1 MRQLVI
7 LSGKGGTG
15 KTSIVGALA
24 HLAWEASPQSP
35 AVLVDA
41 DVDAANLELLLD
53 PRREEEHPFTGGSK
67 AEVDPLLC
75 QGCGVCET
83 ACRFDAIGPARYGN
97 SYGVDAIACDGCG
110 ACVFQ
115 CAERAIRLIPQIAG
129 RWFRSQTRYGPLFHA
144 ELFPA
149 RDNSGK
155 LVTLIRQQARLWAL
169 DHDLPTVVVDGPPG
183 IGCPAI
189 SAVAGADLAL
199 IVVEPT
205 LAAAYDMER
214 ALRTAD
220 HFGIPTVVCLNKA
233 DLYPQGARQIEGACA
248 DLGKDLIGRVPF
260 DPAIPEAVGRGQP
273 VTTWAGTA
281 PASRALHE
289 LWQALV
295 QRLGVAEEAR

>member
-1 MRQLVI
+1 MRHLVI

-24 HLAWEASPQSP
+24 HLAWEESPQSP

-53 PRREEEHPFTGGSK
+53 PQLQEEHPFTGGSK

-75 QGCGVCET
+75 QGCGVCAT
-83 ACRFDAIGPARYGN
+83 ACRFDAVGPARFGS

-110 ACVFQ
+110 ACVLQ
-115 CAERAIRLIPQIAG
+115 CAERAIRLVPQVAG

-169 DHDLPTVVVDGPPG
+169 DHNHRTVVVDGPPG

-205 LAAAYDMER
+205 LAAAHDMER
-214 ALRTAD
+214 AVRTAD
-220 HFGIPTVVCLNKA
+220 HFGVPAVVCLNKA
-233 DLYPQGARQIEGACA
+233 DLYPPGAQQIEEACA

-260 DPAIPEAVGRGQP
+260 DPAIPEAVVRGQP
-273 VTTWAGTA
+273 VTTWGMDA
-281 PASRALHE
+281 PASRALHS

-295 QRLGVAEEAR
+295 ERLRAVEEAR